1 MHIFFLKSLLALLV
15 LCLSLIGI
23 FTMFEVF
30 GRTEK
35 KYNIETLKKIHRLN
49 GILFLAVSLVIAWL
63 CIDFVV
69 KTKAE
74 PSARG
79 AFHAVFAVS
88 VIFIL
93 ILKILFATVYRQ
105 FYGKLQ
111 TLGLILAFASFGMI
125 GTSGGYY
132 LLVTKFGTERAVGTV
147 SEGKAE
153 RKEVASAIAPKATI
167 KTDAQSIAHGKEL
180 YESKCYFC
188 HDAYSTKKEV
198 GPGHKGILKNP
209 SLPVSGKPA
218 TPENIANQLRHP
230 YKDMPSFSY
239 LSDDEVQQI
248 IAFLNTL

>member
-1 MHIFFLKSLLALLV
+1 
-15 LCLSLIGI
+15 
-23 FTMFEVF
+23 MFEVF

-63 CIDFVV
+63 CLDFVV

-74 PSARG
+74 PSVRAM
-79 AFHAVFAVS
+79 FHAVFAVA
-88 VIFIL
+88 VFL
-93 ILKILFATVYRQ
+93 ILGLKVMIVRVYRQ

-111 TLGLILAFASFGMI
+111 TIGLVLAFISLGMI
-125 GTSGGYY
+125 STSAGYF
-132 LLVTKFGTERAVGTV
+132 LLVTKFGQELP
-147 SEGKAE
+147 
-153 RKEVASAIAPKATI
+153 APKSIGQQKETLQEQPTLLAR
-167 KTDAQSIAHGKEL
+167 TDRDSISKGREL
-180 YESKCYFC
+180 YESKCTFC
-188 HDAYSTKKEV
+188 HDPLSNRTLT
-198 GPGHKGILKNP
+198 GPGHKGILKNQ